1 MGIYVHIPFCASFCT
16 YCGFYSE
23 VCRHQPAHSAYIEAL
38 KREIALRKDFF
49 CSSGPVRTL
58 YFGGGTP
65 SLLAP
70 ELMADI
76 CDALRAGF
84 DLSQLE
90 EFTVEVNPEDV
101 VSAGGGAMLEG
112 FKKLGVNRISM
123 GVQSFCDQHLR
134 FMNRRHTAA
143 SAVEAFRKLRA
154 AGFGNI
160 SIDLIFGFAGLT
172 DAEWRSTLG
181 QAVALGPEH
190 ISAYQMSLDPD
201 SALAD
206 MAAAGKYAEPADE
219 ACAAQYAMLQECLEQ
234 HGWHQYE
241 ISNFARE
248 GFCSRHNS
256 AYWTRRPYLG
266 LGAAAHSF
274 DGDALRSWN
283 PASIEEYMKAPGVPE
298 GSETLSASDIFNEQV
313 MLGLR
318 TVRGVEK
325 KTIEAAPY
333 VKGRPLSETA
343 AGMVADGLLEESGS
357 CYRIPRSRLF
367 VCDSIIERLFTD

>member
-38 KREIALRKDFF
+38 KRESALRRGFF
-49 CSSGPVRTL
+49 EGGGPVRTL

-70 ELMADI
+70 ELMEEI
-76 CDALRAGF
+76 CEALRADF
-84 DLSQLE
+84 DLTGLD

-101 VSAGGGAMLEG
+101 VGAGGDAMLEG
-112 FKKLGVNRISM
+112 FRRLGVNRISM
-123 GVQSFCDQHLR
+123 GVQSFCDRHLK

-143 SAVEAFRKLRA
+143 SAAEAFRKLRA
-154 AGFGNI
+154 AGFCNI
-160 SIDLIFGFAGLT
+160 SIDLIFGFTGLT
-172 DAEWRSTLG
+172 EAEWLSSLE
-181 QAVALGPEH
+181 QAADLGPEH
-190 ISAYQMSLDPD
+190 ISAYQMSLDSN
-201 SALAD
+201 SALAE
-206 MAAAGKYAEPADE
+206 MASAGKYVEPADE
-219 ACAAQYAMLQECLEQ
+219 ACAAQYAMLQEFLEQ
-234 HGWHQYE
+234 RGWRQYE
-241 ISNFARE
+241 ISNFARD
-248 GFCSRHNS
+248 GFHSRHNS

-274 DGDALRSWN
+274 DGNALRSWN

-318 TVRGVEK
+318 TVHGVEK

-333 VKGRPLSETA
+333 VMGRPLSETA